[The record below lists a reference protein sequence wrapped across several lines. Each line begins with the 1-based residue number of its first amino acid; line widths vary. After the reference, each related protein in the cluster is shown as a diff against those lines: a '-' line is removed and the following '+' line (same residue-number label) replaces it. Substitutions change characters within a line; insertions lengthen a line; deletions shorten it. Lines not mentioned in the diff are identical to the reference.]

1 MLEARELKDLNVV
14 TVIFKEHLNLF
25 TIASEIQRWQLDESA
40 ALRASVLMS
49 WNKSSGGLYSVVVTP
64 RGHEDRVRLFC
75 SPLSLAYICLFNT
88 TTILG

>member
-64 RGHEDRVRLFC
+64 RGHEDRVLLIFSVLFY
-75 SPLSLAYICLFNT
+75 LFLIFASLT
-88 TTILG
+88 RQQS